1 MKRKLLV
8 CALVACAM
16 TLCLALTGCGGG
28 GATNDKDAKEAFI
41 GSWKLAGMVSDG
53 EEATAEDIAMLDAF
67 GMSVGLNVNEDG
79 TCALV
84 MFGEPL
90 DGTWQAKSATEATF
104 TIDGSPITATIA
116 DGKLQMTEGGYAMTF
131 ERGEVKA
138 NSNDGDSKAASTTD
152 KNTVAVDKVLVDD
165 ENCTITVLNKK
176 QDWLDDCGYTF
187 KVENKTADKTV
198 LFMAE
203 YGTIS
208 LMDNDSYETIASY
221 PIELA

>member
-28 GATNDKDAKEAFI
+28 GATNDKDANETFI

-79 TCALV
+79 TCALI

-90 DGTWQAKSATEATF
+90 DGTWEAKSAT
-104 TIDGSPITATIA
+104 
-116 DGKLQMTEGGYAMTF
+116 
-131 ERGEVKA
+131 
-138 NSNDGDSKAASTTD
+138 
-152 KNTVAVDKVLVDD
+152 
-165 ENCTITVLNKK
+165 
-176 QDWLDDCGYTF
+176 
-187 KVENKTADKTV
+187 
-198 LFMAE
+198 
-203 YGTIS
+203 
-208 LMDNDSYETIASY
+208 
-221 PIELA
+221 